1 MKSPDFF
8 PFPSGRRKK
17 WRGKLIYEYIFLLIA
32 VACIII
38 ISFWMT
44 RYIVKY
50 SAMEQSRQSLDVI
63 FQQAEERIKIF
74 EEDIESLHMNV
85 LHSSSV
91 QDFFQAGDMA
101 GRWDSLEGFYQVVGN
116 NRRINRNLQ
125 NILLYDASG
134 ELIAAKGDVYL
145 PRPEDI
151 AENGL
156 YTYSDC
162 MTDKKTKASY
172 FEVGMPVFE
181 RNLESGYHQIG
192 SVYLL
197 FDVKYLQS
205 IVDSVLPNEKSA
217 VGILDGKGNLAV
229 SAGDWKE
236 EYALFNNSS
245 EDDGNL
251 IHVHKIS
258 RMGWRMISVVPK
270 HSMLSGVTQMQKV
283 NYITYL
289 VVLFVMC
296 LVCATVYRR
305 IIKPISR
312 QTSFMAD
319 FTRDTGQRIEV
330 TGENEISEMAR
341 KMNEMLDDIEAL
353 NREIVDSQKK
363 YLEQEYARKQTEM
376 IAYKSQINPHFLY
389 NTFNCIRGMAL
400 YKGEREIA
408 ELTMSLSCFFRY
420 SVQGDEMVTVAEAL
434 ENLSHYSNIIR
445 CRFNGKH
452 QVNTAASKEV
462 LEKRIP
468 KLLIQ
473 PLVENA
479 VLHGLEMKPQGGRVF
494 VEITE
499 TKKQG
504 TDKLAVIVKD
514 DGDGIDTE
522 KLRALKDAMERYDRE
537 GTISEKGLGIGFLN
551 VYRRLRLFYGQ
562 AADFELESA
571 EGKGTRI
578 RMWLPVGQDE

>member
-1 MKSPDFF
+1 MKASISF
-8 PFPSGRRKK
+8 PFPSGRLRKLQG
-17 WRGKLIYEYIFLLIA
+17 RLIYEYIFLLIA

-38 ISFWMT
+38 LSFWMT

-63 FQQAEERIKIF
+63 FQQAEERIRIF

-85 LHSSSV
+85 LRNDSV
-91 QDFFQAGDMA
+91 ENFFRAQDVAE
-101 GRWDSLEGFYQVVGN
+101 RWENLEGFYQVVGN

-125 NILLYDASG
+125 NILLYDKTG
-134 ELIAAKGDVYL
+134 NVIAAKGDVYL
-145 PRPEDI
+145 PKPHDMV
-151 AENGL
+151 ENGL
-156 YTYSDC
+156 YTYSNC
-162 MTDKKTKASY
+162 MVDPKTNIPY

-181 RNLESGYHQIG
+181 KDSKSGYLQIG

-197 FDVKYLQS
+197 FDVKYLQDIIDS
-205 IVDSVLPNEKSA
+205 ILPNEKSA
-217 VGILDGKGNLAV
+217 VGILDRTGTLV
-229 SAGDWKE
+229 ISAGDWRE
-236 EYALFNNSS
+236 GYELFESS
-245 EDDGNL
+245 AENDEDL
-251 IHVHKIS
+251 IHVHKAEK
-258 RMGWRMISVVPK
+258 MGWRMVSVVPK
-270 HSMLSGVTQMQKV
+270 QSMLSGVTQMQKV
-283 NYITYL
+283 NYFTYL
-289 VVLFVMC
+289 IVLAVMC

-330 TGENEISEMAR
+330 TGNNEISEMAR

-353 NREIVDSQKK
+353 NREVMDSQKK
-363 YLEQEYARKQTEM
+363 YLEQKYARKQTEM

-400 YKGEREIA
+400 YKGEKEIA

-420 SVQGDEMVTVAEAL
+420 SVQGDEMVTVEEAL
-434 ENLSHYSNIIR
+434 KNLSYYANIIR

-452 QVNTAASKEV
+452 QVITRASGEV
-462 LEKRIP
+462 LKQRIP

-479 VLHGLEMKPQGGRVF
+479 VLHGLEMKPEGGGVSVT
-494 VEITE
+494 VEAL
-499 TKKQG
+499 K
-504 TDKLAVIVKD
+504 TDGSQKLLVTVQD
-514 DGDGIDTE
+514 DGDGICSE
-522 KLRALKDAMERYDRE
+522 KQNELRAAMERYDRE

-551 VYRRLRLFYGQ
+551 VYRRMRLFYGQ
-562 AADFELESA
+562 SACFDLESRQG
-571 EGKGTRI
+571 EGTRI
-578 RMWLPVGQDE
+578 LLWLPTETNE

>member
-1 MKSPDFF
+1 MKISDRL
-8 PFPSGRRKK
+8 PFPAGRLKK

-50 SAMEQSRQSLDVI
+50 SAMEQSRQSLDMI
-63 FQQAEERIKIF
+63 FQQAEERVKIF

-85 LHSSSV
+85 LHSGSV
-91 QDFFQAGDMA
+91 QDFFQAKNMA
-101 GRWDSLEGFYQVVGN
+101 ERWENLEGFYQVVGN

-125 NILLYDASG
+125 NILLYDADG
-134 ELIAAKGDVYL
+134 NLIAAKGDVYL

-156 YTYSDC
+156 YTYSNR
-162 MTDKKTKASY
+162 MTDQKTKAAY
-172 FEVGMPVFE
+172 FEVGMPVYE
-181 RNLESGYHQIG
+181 KDLGSEYHQIG

-197 FDVKYLQS
+197 FDVKYLQNIIDS
-205 IVDSVLPNEKSA
+205 ILPNEKSA
-217 VGILDGKGNLAV
+217 VGILDRNGTLVV
-229 SAGDWKE
+229 SAGDWRE
-236 EYALFNNSS
+236 EYSLFDSSS
-245 EDDGNL
+245 EDDDDL
-251 IHVHKIS
+251 IHVHQIL
-258 RMGWRMISVVPK
+258 RMGWRMVSVVPK
-270 HSMLSGVTQMQKV
+270 HSMLSGVTQIQKV

-289 VVLFVMC
+289 VMLAVMC
-296 LVCATVYRR
+296 LVCTTLYRR

-341 KMNEMLDDIEAL
+341 KMNEMLDDIEDL
-353 NREIVDSQKK
+353 NREVVDSQKK

-400 YKGEREIA
+400 YKGEKEIA

-420 SVQGDEMVTVAEAL
+420 SVQGGELVTVEEAL
-434 ENLSHYSNIIR
+434 ENLSHYANIIR

-452 QVNTAASKEV
+452 QVSTDASEEV
-462 LEKRIP
+462 LAQRIP

-479 VLHGLEMKPQGGRVF
+479 VLHGLETRPQGGRVS
-494 VEITE
+494 VTIEE
-499 TKKQG
+499 T
-504 TDKLAVIVKD
+504 KD
-514 DGDGIDTE
+514 DGSGRLAVTVQDDGSGISAE
-522 KLRALKDAMERYDRE
+522 KQKELRDAMERYDRE

-562 AADFELESA
+562 AADFDLESR
-571 EGKGTRI
+571 EGEGTRI
-578 RMWLPVGQDE
+578 RLWLPMEAGE